1 VSVVREIL
9 ELARYAP
16 SGDNTQPWRFAID
29 GEHAVTVHGHDT
41 REHCVYDLDGRA
53 SQVSIG
59 ALLETIAIAATRFRL
74 STEVTRRRDAPEQA
88 PVFDVTFDEAPAM
101 QADPLSA
108 FIVERRVCR
117 RPLSTRALTAA
128 ERDALER
135 AAAPY
140 TLRWFDGWRGRLRMA
155 GVNFRN
161 AGLRLT
167 LPEAYEVHRD
177 VIEWGATQSED
188 RIPDAALGA
197 SRLSLAMMRM
207 AMKSRQRV
215 DFLNRYLAG
224 TLAPRIEMDW
234 IPGIASAAHMTL
246 VASEAPSD
254 IDDYVAAGRAVQR
267 LWLTAA
273 SLGLQ
278 FQPSYTPLVF
288 SRFVRDGVRF
298 TSSPAAH
305 RRAARVRDELGDLLG
320 QDFVDRTVFMGR
332 LGAGAPARA
341 RSTRLPLDR
350 LMNDPT

>member
-1 VSVVREIL
+1 
-9 ELARYAP
+9 
-16 SGDNTQPWRFAID
+16 
-29 GEHAVTVHGHDT
+29 
-41 REHCVYDLDGRA
+41 
-53 SQVSIG
+53 
-59 ALLETIAIAATRFRL
+59 
-74 STEVTRRRDAPEQA
+74 
-88 PVFDVTFDEAPAM
+88 
-101 QADPLSA
+101 
-108 FIVERRVCR
+108 
-117 RPLSTRALTAA
+117 
-128 ERDALER
+128 
-135 AAAPY
+135 
-140 TLRWFDGWRGRLRMA
+140 
-155 GVNFRN
+155 
-161 AGLRLT
+161 
-167 LPEAYEVHRD
+167 
-177 VIEWGATQSED
+177 
-188 RIPDAALGA
+188 
-197 SRLSLAMMRM
+197 
-207 AMKSRQRV
+207 MKSRQRV